1 MRILITG
8 ASGVIGKSLVKNLAK
23 SNTSIEATYNKN
35 KLSNS
40 SENDINF
47 IPYSELFKNKEQK
60 KFDQIWHFATY
71 GQPAKFME
79 SWKDV
84 IKLNVSDLEN
94 LTNLL
99 KNNGHFFY
107 ASTSELY
114 GNQKSDEFTI
124 PCSDPLSQRSIYT
137 ESKRLGEAILN
148 KELGDRATF
157 FRICLA
163 YSPNFLIGDKR
174 VLYELIVK
182 GLTNDSIKLI
192 DEGSSQRQ
200 YLYMEDAINMMQ
212 NIASNLDNKK
222 YKINGA
228 WNICNPSKIS
238 ILELA
243 KLIGDLLHK
252 PVITGPKDINPLHA
266 LSNIEIIPRRYQETF
281 GKYKYTA
288 LNNGIKK
295 VIKSAEKQLNIYK

>member
-8 ASGVIGKSLVKNLAK
+8 ASGVIGKSLVKRLTK
-23 SNTSIEATYNKN
+23 YGTSVDATYSKN

-40 SENDINF
+40 SKNNIKF
-47 IPYSELFKNKEQK
+47 IPYNEIFSYKESIK
-60 KFDQIWHFATY
+60 YDHIWHFATY

-94 LTNLL
+94 LTSLL

-107 ASTSELY
+107 ASTSEIY

-124 PCSDPLSQRSIYT
+124 PSSDPLNERSIYT

-174 VLYELIVK
+174 VMYELIVK
-182 GLTNDSIKLI
+182 GLTKNSINLI
-192 DEGSSQRQ
+192 DEGSSKRQ
-200 YLYMEDAINMMQ
+200 YLFINDAITMME
-212 NIASNLDNKK
+212 NIAFNIQNKK
-222 YKINGA
+222 YERNGA
-228 WNICNPSKIS
+228 WNICNPSNIS

-243 KLIGDLLHK
+243 ELIGDLLNK
-252 PVITGPKDINPLHA
+252 PVIPGPKGKNPLHA
-266 LSNIEIIPRRYQETF
+266 LTNIEIIPRKYQETF
-281 GKYKYTA
+281 GTYKYT
-288 LNNGIKK
+288 LLKDGIKE